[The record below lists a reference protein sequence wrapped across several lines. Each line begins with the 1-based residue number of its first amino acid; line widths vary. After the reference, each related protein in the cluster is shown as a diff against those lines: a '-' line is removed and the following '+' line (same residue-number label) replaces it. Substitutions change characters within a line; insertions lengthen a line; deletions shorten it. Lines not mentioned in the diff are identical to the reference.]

1 MRIKQISLIVGV
13 LVILAACTAQLE
25 PLPAPLPTAEM
36 MTAAAPAPL
45 YFPLLIAGPEPQ
57 QGLAMAYSAPTD
69 LQMRQLGI
77 DWYYDYALRYPF
89 PARGGAEYVP
99 FLWCDIY
106 PAMAYDAP
114 AIRYFDALRAL
125 PNGYAGP
132 LLFLNEPDLRGSTHD
147 GGQCERT
154 PRQAAY
160 MLAAAR
166 QVCPR
171 CIIIGPAASHEDYLA
186 RWPWLREFYN
196 QARRIGVRLPDVAAV
211 HDYTGQQPGA
221 IVDSL
226 FGVLAAF
233 PGAPETVWVTEFTA
247 TAGAELARAVAYY
260 KSDERVIRYAYFT
273 ARGWR
278 PETDLLTPSGGLT
291 DLGQQYEAY
300 P

>member
-13 LVILAACTAQLE
+13 LVILAACTAQPE

-154 PRQAAY
+154 TRQPY
-160 MLAAAR
+160 
-166 QVCPR
+166 
-171 CIIIGPAASHEDYLA
+171 
-186 RWPWLREFYN
+186 
-196 QARRIGVRLPDVAAV
+196 
-211 HDYTGQQPGA
+211 
-221 IVDSL
+221 
-226 FGVLAAF
+226 
-233 PGAPETVWVTEFTA
+233 
-247 TAGAELARAVAYY
+247 
-260 KSDERVIRYAYFT
+260 RYAIAKHNKRRY
-273 ARGWR
+273 RNR
-278 PETDLLTPSGGLT
+278 IKSGKG
-291 DLGQQYEAY
+291 GNG
-300 P
+300 

>member
-1 MRIKQISLIVGV
+1 MRLTTASTLV
-13 LVILAACTAQLE
+13 LFLALAACAAPPE
-25 PLPAPLPTAEM
+25 PMPAPLPTPEM
-36 MTAAAPAPL
+36 VPAPTVV
-45 YFPLLIAGPEPQ
+45 YFPLLIAGPEPR
-57 QGLAMAYSAPTD
+57 QGLAAAYSGLNDAEFE
-69 LQMRQLGI
+69 QLGI
-77 DWYYDYALRYPF
+77 GWFYDYALRFPF
-89 PARGGAEYVP
+89 PARAAEYVP

-114 AIRYFDALRAL
+114 AIRYFDALKAL
-125 PNGYAGP
+125 PDGYAGP
-132 LLFLNEPDLRGSTHD
+132 LLFLNEPDLRGSTKD

-166 QVCPR
+166 QICPR

-186 RWPWLREFYN
+186 GWPWLREFYN
-196 QARRIGVRLPDVAAV
+196 QAQRIGVRLPDVAAV

-226 FGVLAAF
+226 FGVLAAY
-233 PGAPETVWVTEFTA
+233 PGAPETAWVTEFTA
-247 TAGAELARAVAYY
+247 TSSAELARAVAYY
-260 KSDERVIRYAYFT
+260 TADERIIRYAYFT

-278 PETDLLTPSGGLT
+278 PETDLLLPDGSLT
-291 DLGQQYEAY
+291 NLGQQYEAY